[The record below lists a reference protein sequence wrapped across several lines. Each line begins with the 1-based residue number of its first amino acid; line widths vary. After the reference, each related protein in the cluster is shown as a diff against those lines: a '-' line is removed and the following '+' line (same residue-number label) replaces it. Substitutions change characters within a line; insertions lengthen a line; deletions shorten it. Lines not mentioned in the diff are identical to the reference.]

1 MSISNAPKTPQ
12 KSLAVQIFAVTKNVK
27 GKCFT
32 LKPKSKRIRLSYL
45 CVYDNSIFSYIIC
58 KLSVEWNEESN

>member
-1 MSISNAPKTPQ
+1 MSISNAPKIHK
-12 KSLAVQIFAVTKNVK
+12 KSLAVQIFAVIKNVK

-32 LKPKSKRIRLSYL
+32 LKPKSKQLCLSYL
-45 CVYDNSIFSYIIC
+45 YVYDNSIFSYIIC